1 MYRVY
6 VSWFV
11 WSVLFCLFVFAL
23 TVCLFGFL
31 GFFKGVVPGGGVV
44 PGEGHCNNKTHRYG
58 ILKCMNKQGFC
69 LFCVLILITRKQN
82 SGYELIAAKGSNDNI
97 VCNIIHMNINDELRL
112 MSIYQSFKS
121 DRTLGV
127 DNRSNQTTKRWPS
140 KT

>member
-1 MYRVY
+1 MYCY
-6 VSWFV
+6 IDL
-11 WSVLFCLFVFAL
+11 VLY
-23 TVCLFGFL
+23 GRR
-31 GFFKGVVPGGGVV
+31 
-44 PGEGHCNNKTHRYG
+44 EGHCNNKTHRYG

-69 LFCVLILITRKQN
+69 LFCVLILITRKHN

-127 DNRSNQTTKRWPS
+127 DKRSNQRTKNGQVKHSQSEYVDWLQLFYFTFS
-140 KT
+140 VITCNN

>member
-1 MYRVY
+1 M
-6 VSWFV
+6 
-11 WSVLFCLFVFAL
+11 
-23 TVCLFGFL
+23 
-31 GFFKGVVPGGGVV
+31 PGGGVV